1 MPPPRDRTAPRT
13 AAGDALRVE
22 LGPDPEDAEALRV
35 VICAMA
41 ARGGFEDRVGD
52 LALALAEVVANAREH
67 GHPPVVVTARLE
79 GRLVVEVQ
87 DAGTGFDQDALMP
100 DSPPSH
106 GGHRGRGLW
115 IARQLVDV
123 FHVQS
128 GSRGT
133 VVRLEL
139 SPEPHIGA

>member
-1 MPPPRDRTAPRT
+1 MPPRRNRT
-13 AAGDALRVE
+13 AAHTTVGDVFRVE
-22 LGPDPEDAEALRV
+22 LGPDPADAEELRSA
-35 VICAMA
+35 ICTMA
-41 ARGGFEDRVGD
+41 ERGGFEGRVDD
-52 LALALAEVVANAREH
+52 LALAVAEVVANAREH
-67 GHPPVVVTARLE
+67 GRPPVVVTARLE

-87 DAGTGFDQDALMP
+87 DAGGGFDQDALMP

-123 FHVQS
+123 FHVRS
-128 GSRGT
+128 GPQGT
-133 VVRLEL
+133 VARLEL

>member
-1 MPPPRDRTAPRT
+1 M
-13 AAGDALRVE
+13 GDVLRVE

-35 VICAMA
+35 AVCGMA
-41 ARGGFEDRVGD
+41 TRGGFGDRVGD

-67 GHPPVVVTARLE
+67 GQPPVVVTARLE

-87 DAGTGFDQDALMP
+87 DAGGGFDQDALMP

-123 FHVQS
+123 FRVHS
-128 GSRGT
+128 GPHGT
-133 VVRLEL
+133 VARLEL